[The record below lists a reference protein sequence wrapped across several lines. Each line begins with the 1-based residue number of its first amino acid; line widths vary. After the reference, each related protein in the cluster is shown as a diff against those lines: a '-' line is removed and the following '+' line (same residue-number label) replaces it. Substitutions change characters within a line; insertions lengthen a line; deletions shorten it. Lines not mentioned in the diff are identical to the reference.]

1 VTAGLS
7 EQAAPGSSA
16 LDSVTVRTLLAGL
29 ALAAGVV
36 VALLARGSIVVLA
49 VLAVIV
55 AASNGYSKAY
65 SP

>member
-7 EQAAPGSSA
+7 EQTVPDSSA
-16 LDSVTVRTLLAGL
+16 LDSAAVRTLLAGL

-36 VALLARGSIVVLA
+36 VALLARGSVVVLA

>member
-7 EQAAPGSSA
+7 EHTGTGSSA
-16 LDSVTVRTLLAGL
+16 LDSATVRALLAGL

-49 VLAVIV
+49 FFAVIV

>member
-7 EQAAPGSSA
+7 EQTGAGSSA
-16 LDSVTVRTLLAGL
+16 LDSATVRALLAGL
-29 ALAAGVV
+29 ALAAGVAA
-36 VALLARGSIVVLA
+36 ALLARGSIVVLA

>member
-7 EQAAPGSSA
+7 EQTAPGSSP
-16 LDSVTVRTLLAGL
+16 LDSATVRTLLAGL

-49 VLAVIV
+49 VLAVMV